1 MEGSKSAATS
11 ALIVPCQSGMHKT
24 LVSNSPSKLQLS
36 TADSDA
42 QVLVQ
47 RRAERDKLKFLTVA
61 EQPLGGL
68 IEALRDVV

>member
-1 MEGSKSAATS
+1 MDQTF
-11 ALIVPCQSGMHKT
+11 
-24 LVSNSPSKLQLS
+24 VSNSPGKLQLS
-36 TADSDA
+36 TADADT